1 MAYGAG
7 IGASLGIA
15 TESTAFN
22 TYTAPDHFT
31 EFNSESLNYV
41 KNVSVGMGLR
51 AGGVLPR
58 TARRVV
64 TTFGGAGDVT
74 FDMPT
79 NGLGLWLAHSL
90 GSFPSKADGAFTF
103 TLGDLSGKSFTT
115 QVGVPLFNGTV
126 DPKTLTGC
134 KITDWE
140 IAVPNGG
147 IATFKATIDAAGF
160 TRSTAL
166 ATPSYTASTSVF
178 HFAQATLSIGG
189 STVAYVSDITLT
201 GSNTLKTDRYTIG
214 NAGAKREQLANGF
227 RTISGSLNAE
237 FIDTTAYAAIL
248 ADTTSSL
255 VLTLTSGAQ
264 SLAITLPSIKF
275 DGDAPQV
282 AGPEAIMEPLSF
294 QVYDNGTN
302 APITVVYTT
311 SDSAL

>member
-15 TESTAFN
+15 TESVAVG
-22 TYTAPDHFT
+22 TYAAPDHFT

-41 KNVSVGMGLR
+41 KNVAVGMGLR

-64 TTFGGAGDVT
+64 TTTGGAGDVT
-74 FDMPT
+74 FDLPT
-79 NGLGLWLAHSL
+79 NGLGIWLAHAL
-90 GSFPSKADGAFTF
+90 GSFPSKAAGAFTF
-103 TLGDLSGKSFTT
+103 TLGDLAGKSFTT
-115 QVGVPLFNGTV
+115 QVGMPRFDGTV

-140 IAVPNGG
+140 IAVPNAG
-147 IATFKATIDAAGF
+147 IATFKATIDSSGF

-166 ATPSYTASTSVF
+166 ATPSYSAATSVY

-189 STVAYVSDITLT
+189 STVANVSDVTIS

-214 NAGAKREQLANGF
+214 NSGAKREQIANGF
-227 RTISGSLNAE
+227 RTLSGSLNAE
-237 FIDTTAYAAIL
+237 FVDTTAYAAIL
-248 ADTTSSL
+248 ADTSSSL
-255 VLTLTSGAQ
+255 ALTLTSGSQ
-264 SLAITLPSIKF
+264 SLSITLPSIKF
-275 DGDAPQV
+275 DGDVPQV
-282 AGPEAIMEPLSF
+282 GGPEAIVYPLNF
-294 QVYDNGTN
+294 QAYDNGTDQ
-302 APITVVYTT
+302 PITVVYTT